1 MKKKLSILAA
11 GILAGT
17 LCAQNAVTVK
27 QKQYSGWKAR
37 DFACNQQAEIV
48 NDKNFYQFNLLQ
60 LESTEFLTVKSR
72 SLCLLI

>member
-17 LCAQNAVTVK
+17 LCAQSAVPVR

-37 DFACNQQAEIV
+37 DFAYNQQAEIV
-48 NDKNFYQFNLLQ
+48 NDKHFY
-60 LESTEFLTVKSR
+60 
-72 SLCLLI
+72 